1 MSRLSDQRDHEAL
14 IAAADASVTDLRAL
28 RAEMAAAE
36 AERRYYDDQTGT
48 WCVTPD
54 DAFAQGAEWARSAL
68 PTREQIAEHMYSAW
82 RSYRYGDE
90 LDRPAPNWRDH
101 DVYDREAAAAMTDAV
116 LALFGGQES

>member
-48 WCVTPD
+48 WCVTPY

-68 PTREQIAEHMYSAW
+68 PTREQIVSH
-82 RSYRYGDE
+82 
-90 LDRPAPNWRDH
+90 LRDTEV
-101 DVYDREAAAAMTDAV
+101 DGGQGLYDYEWERIADAV
-116 LALFGGQES
+116 LALFGAQES